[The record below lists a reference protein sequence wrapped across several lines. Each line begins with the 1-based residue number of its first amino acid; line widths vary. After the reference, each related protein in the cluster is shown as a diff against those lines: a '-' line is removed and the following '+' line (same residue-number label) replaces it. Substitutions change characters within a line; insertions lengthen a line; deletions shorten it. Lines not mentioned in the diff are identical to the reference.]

1 MGKMMKKRYLLLE
14 ILMAL
19 SILLAGCGQS
29 KEPKEGKLY
38 QLYYINDKVTKIT
51 PFEYQ
56 SKTKDQ
62 QKLIEEMLEELRQ
75 KPDKSSCVPVI
86 GGQFDIVSYFVSGN
100 TITLNMDER
109 FREVDAIQ
117 AILTRA
123 ALVRTLTQIDDISL
137 VSMTINGEALRE
149 ASGTIVGPMQASLF
163 IDNAGD
169 EIGPVETVTLAMYF
183 ATQDGKALVQMNR
196 TLDYNSNISMEKL
209 VVEQMINGPIDDL
222 GLPTV
227 NPETKIINVTTKDG
241 ICYVNLDNS
250 FLVQTYEVSPE
261 VTIYSIVNSLVELTN
276 VNKVQFSIAGETK
289 VMYREQ
295 MDLSILYERNLD
307 LVEK

>member
-1 MGKMMKKRYLLLE
+1 
-14 ILMAL
+14 MAL

-38 QLYYINDKVTKIT
+38 QLYYINDKVTRIT

>member
-1 MGKMMKKRYLLLE
+1 MGKLMRKRYILFG
-14 ILMAL
+14 ILMTL
-19 SILLAGCGQS
+19 SILFTGCGQS
-29 KEPKEGKLY
+29 RETKEGKIY
-38 QLYYINDKVTKIT
+38 QLYYLNDKVTKIT

-62 QKLIEEMLEELRQ
+62 QRLIEEMLDELRQ
-75 KPDKSSCVPVI
+75 KPDKGSYMPVI
-86 GGQFDIVSYFVSGN
+86 GSQFDVVSYFVSGN

-109 FREVDAIQ
+109 FREVDTIQ

-123 ALVRTLTQIDDISL
+123 ALVRSLTQIEDIKL
-137 VSMTINGEALRE
+137 VSMTINGEALRD

-183 ATQDGKALVQMNR
+183 ATQDGKSLVQVNR

-209 VVEQMINGPIDDL
+209 VVEQLISGPIDDT
-222 GLPTV
+222 GSPTV
-227 NPETKIINVTTKDG
+227 NPETKIVNVTTKDG
-241 ICYVNLDNS
+241 ICYVNLDS
-250 FLVQTYEVSPE
+250 TFLTQIYEVSPE

-276 VNKVQFSIAGETK
+276 VNKVQFSISGETK